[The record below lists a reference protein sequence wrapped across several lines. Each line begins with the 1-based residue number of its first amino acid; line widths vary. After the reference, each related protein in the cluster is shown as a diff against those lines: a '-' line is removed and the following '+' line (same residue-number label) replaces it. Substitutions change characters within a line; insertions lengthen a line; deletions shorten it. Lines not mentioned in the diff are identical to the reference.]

1 MRNSNYVKKLVFA
14 AMCLALCL
22 VLPFLTMQIPEIGS
36 ALLPMHI
43 PVLLCGFICGP
54 WYGLLV
60 GIVAPLLRHVIFGM
74 PPLLTAI
81 GMTFELAAYGLVCG
95 LLYKALPKKNSSIYI
110 SLIAAML
117 IGRVI
122 WGLAMVAIM
131 GLTNGAFTWAAFVG
145 GAFLNA
151 IPGIIIQIVLIPV
164 LVMVLDNPK
173 VLDLGD
179 K

>member
-1 MRNSNYVKKLVFA
+1 MKKNNVKKLVLA

-60 GIVAPLLRHVIFGM
+60 GLVAPLLRHVLFAM
-74 PPLLTAI
+74 PPLITAI
-81 GMTFELAAYGLVCG
+81 GMTFELASYGLVCG
-95 LLYKALPKKNSSIYI
+95 LLYKTLPKKNSSIYI
-110 SLIAAML
+110 SLILAML
-117 IGRVI
+117 IGRAV
-122 WGLAMVAIM
+122 WGLAMIAIM
-131 GLTNGAFTWAAFVG
+131 GITSGAFTWAAFVG

-151 IPGIIIQIVLIPV
+151 IPGIILQIILIPIIIMALNRARV
-164 LVMVLDNPK
+164 TSVEK
-173 VLDLGD
+173 A
-179 K
+179 